1 MLFLRFWRSALA
13 WTAAMVALGLASS
26 TFTNFTGPFYH
37 GPEVFL
43 AIFGQTLGF
52 AAMYLPVAAFAGG
65 ISAARELAAPRA
77 RLHFLLALAT
87 VAGVVF
93 LLDAYLD
100 PWLRHA
106 GLHAFGRAA
115 GADIPWGRPMDR
127 PFLYEVYMGFVAR
140 EKGGSPPFD
149 YLSLGIRYHLAVTT
163 SLLAAVMTALG
174 VWVGRWT
181 GSTEN
186 RVRSTM
192 QRWLAGLSLVA
203 AIYASLRLGSRLS
216 VQSGVDPALAA
227 SAILVVPVVVLLAAA
242 WTQWVAAGRG
252 AAGGFAVPGHR

>member
-13 WTAAMVALGLASS
+13 WTAAMVALALANS
-26 TFTNFTGPFYH
+26 TFGNFTGPFYH
-37 GPEVFL
+37 GPEIFL

-52 AAMYLPVAAFAGG
+52 AATYLPVAAFAAG

-77 RLHFLLALAT
+77 RLHLLLALAS
-87 VAGVVF
+87 VAVAVF
-93 LLDAYLD
+93 VLDAYLG

-127 PFLYEVYMGFVAR
+127 PFHREAYMDVAAR
-140 EKGGSPPFD
+140 EKGGAPPFD
-149 YLSLGIRYHLAVTT
+149 HLGLGIRYHLQVTT
-163 SLLAAVMTALG
+163 SLLAAVMAALG

-181 GSTEN
+181 EGTRN
-186 RVRSTM
+186 RLHSAM

-203 AIYASLRLGSRLS
+203 AVYASLRFGWHLTVR
-216 VQSGVDPALAA
+216 SGVDPALTA

-242 WTQWVAAGRG
+242 WTQWVAADRG
-252 AAGGFAVPGHR
+252 AAGGFAALEPR